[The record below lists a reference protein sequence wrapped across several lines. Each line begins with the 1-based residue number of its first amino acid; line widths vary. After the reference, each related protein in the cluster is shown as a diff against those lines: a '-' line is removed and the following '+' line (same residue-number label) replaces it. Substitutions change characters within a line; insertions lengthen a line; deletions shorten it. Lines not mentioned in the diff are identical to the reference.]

1 MQLCNDQNLFNQATQ
16 AIFSMI
22 LRQIDLTDK
31 QIKAIRIDKA
41 RRWREG
47 IRNEGI
53 TVAASARIVGEPVVN
68 LYRWEADPKVHSL
81 RPKRLFEKD

>member
-16 AIFSMI
+16 AVFSMI
-22 LRQIDLTDK
+22 LRQTDLSDK

-47 IRNEGI
+47 IRNEGL
-53 TVAASARIVGEPVVN
+53 TVAASARIVGEPVAN
-68 LYRWEADPKVHSL
+68 LYRWEADSKIHSL
-81 RPKRLFEKD
+81 HPKRLFGKD

>member
-1 MQLCNDQNLFNQATQ
+1 MQLCSDQNLFNEATR
-16 AIFSMI
+16 AVFSMI
-22 LRQIDLTDK
+22 LRQIDLRDK

-53 TVAASARIVGEPVVN
+53 TVAASAPIVGEPVG
-68 LYRWEADPKVHSL
+68 
-81 RPKRLFEKD
+81 